1 MAHFISND
9 YSTIDLNKVR
19 YDLSLIYAK
28 EKLREALSNGSV
40 PNYAPDIAHPK
51 YLDEAQY
58 LINMFGACFSE
69 YCTTDNDAIL
79 KQIDPTYEDWVL

>member
-1 MAHFISND
+1 MALFR
-9 YSTIDLNKVR
+9 TI
-19 YDLSLIYAK
+19 
-28 EKLREALSNGSV
+28 
-40 PNYAPDIAHPK
+40 PPDIAHPK

-79 KQIDPTYEDWVL
+79 KQIDPTYED

>member
-40 PNYAPDIAHPK
+40 PNYTPR
-51 YLDEAQY
+51 
-58 LINMFGACFSE
+58 
-69 YCTTDNDAIL
+69 YCTS
-79 KQIDPTYEDWVL
+79 QISR